1 MSPDKQI
8 DTLGLRL
15 CPNGLLCKQMKIAVF
30 GASGL
35 LGAAV
40 CRESVARGHQILSY
54 ASREWKDPRNKQDV
68 VSLPL
73 DRFEQVM
80 REVFDHWPDAIVN
93 CAAVSSPD
101 AVDRDPPGARLINV
115 DAALRLGELAAHLGA
130 RYVHLSTDMVFDGT
144 SSPYR
149 STDRPRPLS
158 EYGRQKL
165 EAEKRV
171 LAASEENVVVLR
183 ITLLNGNSPRG
194 DRSPHERILSALAKG
209 ESPVLFTDEWRQ
221 TSSAENVA
229 QAVVELIER
238 PSLNGLF
245 HWAGSEVVSR
255 HELGRLILRKFG
267 FREDRIQASS
277 LAEAGKRVGD
287 RPGRLTFELAPLIGK
302 LKTRPASIERQLE
315 EMRLPDHLYV
325 WHREN
330 ADYPTAYTPRF

>member
-1 MSPDKQI
+1 
-8 DTLGLRL
+8 
-15 CPNGLLCKQMKIAVF
+15 
-30 GASGL
+30 
-35 LGAAV
+35 
-40 CRESVARGHQILSY
+40 
-54 ASREWKDPRNKQDV
+54 
-68 VSLPL
+68 
-73 DRFEQVM
+73 M

-277 LAEAGKRVGD
+277 LAEARKRVGD